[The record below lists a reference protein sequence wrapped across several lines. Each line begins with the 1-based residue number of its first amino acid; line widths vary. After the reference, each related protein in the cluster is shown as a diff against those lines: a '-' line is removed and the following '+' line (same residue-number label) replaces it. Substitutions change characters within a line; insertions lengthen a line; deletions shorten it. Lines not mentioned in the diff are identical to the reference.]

1 MWLFIALAL
10 ILLAA
15 VVVLWPYLRRE
26 SELET
31 ELEPDSR
38 LTELYYE
45 RDRLYQAIRDAQFD
59 LEMGKLSQEDYQVQ
73 VARLKH
79 RAAAVL
85 RDIDQL
91 EQQLF
96 SPELD
101 ASLEEEIRR
110 ARVGANGKQR
120 RIEEPLPATVPA
132 AAANDQAASRFCGR
146 CGAALKPGDRFCG
159 QCGHAV

>member
-10 ILLAA
+10 ILLTA

-26 SELET
+26 SEPET

-59 LEMGKLSQEDYQVQ
+59 LEMGKLSPEDYQVQ
-73 VARLKH
+73 SARLKH

-96 SPELD
+96 SSELD

-120 RIEEPLPATVPA
+120 RIEEPRPATVPA
-132 AAANDQAASRFCGR
+132 AATDDRATPRFCGR
-146 CGAALKPGDRFCG
+146 CGAALEPGDRFCG